1 MSTNEQDGSRPTVVL
16 VHGAFADGSS
26 WNEVIERLQAEGVQS
41 TAPPNPLRGISID
54 SAYINSFLDQIPGP
68 VLAVGHSYGGAVI
81 TNAATNANNV
91 VGLVYV
97 AAFAPDEGE
106 TLGAIA
112 SNSRDSV
119 VLPAL
124 VELQY
129 PTGEGQETAVEFTID
144 PEKFHEVFAFDL
156 SVEQTALMAATQ
168 RPLAESVFSE
178 PNGEPAWKKLPS
190 WAVVSSGDKVVGTD
204 AVRSMAERAGATIT
218 EAEGSHV
225 IMISQPQVV
234 TDAILTALA
243 EVSHRE
249 AGALNR

>member
-1 MSTNEQDGSRPTVVL
+1 MTAENSPDQATVVL

-26 WNEVIERLQAEGVQS
+26 WNEVVERLQAQGVQV
-41 TAPPNPLRGISID
+41 TAPANPLRGISID
-54 SAYINSFLDQIPGP
+54 SAYINSLLDQIPGP
-68 VLAVGHSYGGAVI
+68 VLAVAHSYGGAVI

-112 SNSRDSV
+112 SNSKDSV
-119 VLPAL
+119 AFPAL
-124 VELQY
+124 MPLQY

-168 RPLAESVFSE
+168 RPLSGLPFSE
-178 PNGEPAWKKLPS
+178 PTGVPAWKNLPS
-190 WAVVSSGDKVVGTD
+190 WAVVATGDKVVGTD

-225 IMISQPQVV
+225 IMISQPEVV
-234 TDAILTALA
+234 TDVILTALA
-243 EVSHRE
+243 AVPQRE
-249 AGALNR
+249 EEA